1 MFTDI
6 VDRHQTPRMPWHD
19 IGLFVEGPA
28 ARDAARHFIQRW
40 NAVKTEK
47 VYRKRTVI
55 QLPDIQLGYPS
66 GFI

>member
-1 MFTDI
+1 MIYIADI
-6 VDRHQTPRMPWHD
+6 VNRHQTPRMPWHD

-47 VYRKRTVI
+47 VM
-55 QLPDIQLGYPS
+55 
-66 GFI
+66 